1 MTYRVHG
8 GTYYRVLLQ
17 ILHYTIATGSVAT
30 ATEDL
35 THAPNKCMGVKLEY
49 LYELLVQVF
58 TLISY
63 VLGRDSRKDGVEI
76 DDTLGDHAR
85 AIMM

>member
-1 MTYRVHG
+1 
-8 GTYYRVLLQ
+8 
-17 ILHYTIATGSVAT
+17 
-30 ATEDL
+30 
-35 THAPNKCMGVKLEY
+35 MGVKLEY